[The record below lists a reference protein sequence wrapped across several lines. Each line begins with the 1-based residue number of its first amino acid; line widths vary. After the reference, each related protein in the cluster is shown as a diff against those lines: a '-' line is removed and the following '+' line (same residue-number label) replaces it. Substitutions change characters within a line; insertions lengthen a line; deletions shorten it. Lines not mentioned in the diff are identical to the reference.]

1 MTRDELDANRG
12 AMMLALAIKE
22 KKVAKLPTG
31 RKGHYGRAVHDPE
44 QWRLKVLEFVAVLE
58 GKPPQTR
65 DQVAKAL
72 GCSKETVKKR
82 ADIAIKQGVVRKIPT
97 KRYSKINP
105 VFVYALAKPSYA
117 RRITH
122 KEEK

>member
-1 MTRDELDANRG
+1 MTRDEMDANLG
-12 AMMLALAIKE
+12 EMMLALARKE
-22 KKVAKLPTG
+22 KKVAKLPAG
-31 RKGHYGRAVHDPE
+31 RKGHYGSAVVDPA

-82 ADIAIKQGVVRKIPT
+82 ADIAIEQGMVRKIPT
-97 KRYSKINP
+97 KRHSKINP
-105 VFVYALAKPSYA
+105 VFVYALTKPSYA
-117 RRITH
+117 PRITP
-122 KEEK
+122 KEEN